1 MHKRYASLFLSLQQK
16 ILEMEPNLI
25 QFLSGFVT
33 AERLALFNKILS
45 SRTNYL
51 TVVLEDMYQSHN
63 ASAVVRTADCF
74 GIQNV
79 HVIENKHVFNFNPD
93 VVRGASNWVSV
104 NRYNGTEMNT
114 PQALQ
119 KLRREGYRIVVATPH
134 DHDVDLERF
143 DLAKGKAAIVFGC
156 ERPGL
161 TPWAMKEADEF
172 MKIPMAGFTESLNV
186 SVAVAVTLHHLT
198 DQLRNH
204 SNIDWKLTEDEHQEV
219 MLNWLRMSIKR
230 VDLLEDKFVEL
241 QK

>member
-1 MHKRYASLFLSLQQK
+1 MHPFFLSLQK
-16 ILEMEPNLI
+16 KKGEMEPNLN
-25 QFLSGFVT
+25 QYLSEFVT
-33 AERLALFNKILS
+33 PERLALFNKILS
-45 SRTNYL
+45 FRTNYL

-104 NRYNGTEMNT
+104 NRHNGSEMNT
-114 PQALQ
+114 PHALQ
-119 KLRREGYRIVVATPH
+119 KLRQDGYRIVLATPH
-134 DHDVDLERF
+134 EHDVDLENF

-161 TPWAMKEADEF
+161 TEWAKKEADEF
-172 MKIPMAGFTESLNV
+172 MKIPMVGFTESLNV
-186 SVAVAVTLHHLT
+186 SVSVAVTLHHLT
-198 DQLRNH
+198 HQLRNH
-204 SNIDWKLTEDEHQEV
+204 SAIDWNLTDKEKQQV
-219 MLNWLRMSIKR
+219 MLDWLRMSIKR